1 MRGDLLVDVFQI
13 QQTLVND
20 YKSYVESFVSIRDPF
35 IHRFVKDEYE
45 KGRYWPEALVQ
56 LNPAFS
62 PGRTISELVAHGAL
76 HHRCGD
82 IFRAGKDPA
91 TNGQGVTIR
100 LHRHQQD
107 AIQIARDRDSYVLT
121 TGTGSGKSLAYFI
134 PIVDRVLRQRS
145 GSGLKAI
152 VVYPMNA
159 LCNSQL
165 EELEK
170 FLGPSAASPV
180 TYQRYTGQE
189 DDEARNRIRANPPDI
204 LLTNYVMLELILTRA
219 EDKPLLDKAG
229 GLEFLVLDELHTYRG
244 RQGADVAML
253 VRRLRERTGVTNL
266 QCVGT
271 SATMGTGGSYEDRQ
285 VRVAEVATTLFGT
298 EVTPDHV
305 IGETLQPLF
314 PDATYEEED
323 LRRGV
328 SEVAAGNKPADPRAF
343 LHHSLAAWIETTY
356 GTALSDGRFER
367 VTPQTITR
375 GAERLHERLGVT
387 LDVAAAALRA
397 MFMQGFRLKHPD
409 TNRPIFAFRL
419 HQFISRGD
427 TVFSTLEL
435 SDDRYLTL
443 DGQTVVPGDHD
454 RKLYPLGFCRACG
467 EAYFTVDL
475 PEDEGGHSLA
485 SREFR
490 DLAAQSETERSSG
503 YLWLDAD
510 TVRGNQ
516 TEAFQFQPERLP
528 DKFLTER
535 AAGVGPTRDILMRL
549 IPASV
554 SPDGQIDLYDGDG
567 PAAAWFIKGRL
578 PFCLQCG
585 ETWDPNAGE
594 FTKLGSL
601 ASEGRAGA
609 TTMISLK
616 LVQALRGSVDLP
628 DEAKKLLSFTD
639 NRQDAS
645 LQSGHFNDF
654 VVTSML
660 RAGILASL
668 PIEDAQ
674 TYDTLPDAVLKSLN
688 LHQTDYAG
696 PGLIE
701 GLAIMRTREAFRDV
715 LAYRIFKD
723 LRRGWRVNQPNLE
736 QLQLLAIEYEALGDL
751 ARNQEF
757 WQAFPERLSA
767 LAAKHHVTPGKLG
780 DPWEWLLDPA
790 IKDTL
795 DLVVDT
801 DADTREK
808 LLSTVLEHFRREI
821 AIRAPVLTEDSLAS
835 LRDRARNNL
844 NDLWGFDDNEELE
857 PAKALRV

>member
-1 MRGDLLVDVFQI
+1 MDVFQI

-20 YKSYVESFVSIRDPF
+20 YKSYVESFVSIRDPS
-35 IHRFVKDEYE
+35 IRKFVKEEYD

-56 LNPAFS
+56 LNPVFS
-62 PGRTISELVAHGAL
+62 PGRTISELVADGTL
-76 HHRCGD
+76 HDRCGD
-82 IFRAGKDPA
+82 IFRAGKEPA
-91 TNGQGVTIR
+91 TGDRGVTMR

-107 AIQIARDRDSYVLT
+107 AIEIARERDSYVLT

-134 PIVDRVLRQRS
+134 PMVDQVLRQHS

-170 FLGPSAASPV
+170 FLGPSATSPV

-253 VRRLRERTGVTNL
+253 VRRLRERTGVEHL
-266 QCVGT
+266 QCIGT
-271 SATMGTGGSYEDRQ
+271 SATMATDGSYEDRQ
-285 VRVAEVATTLFGT
+285 ARVAEVATTLFGT
-298 EVTPDHV
+298 EVSPEQV

-314 PDATYEEED
+314 PDTTYD
-323 LRRGV
+323 DVQLLRAFDEIAKGDIP
-328 SEVAAGNKPADPRAF
+328 SDPGAF
-343 LHHSLAAWIETTY
+343 LHHPLAAWIEKTY
-356 GTALSDGRFER
+356 GTALRDGRFER

-375 GAERLHERLGVT
+375 GAERLHELLGVT
-387 LDVAAAALRA
+387 VEMAAFALRA
-397 MFMQGFRLKHPD
+397 MFMQGFRLRHPD

-435 SDDRYLTL
+435 GDDRYLTL

-454 RKLYPLGFCRACG
+454 RKLYPLCFCRSCG
-467 EAYFTVDL
+467 EAYFTVDV
-475 PEDEGGHSLA
+475 PENNSEHVVV

-503 YLWLDAD
+503 YLWMDSAAFP
-510 TVRGNQ
+510 GNGR
-516 TEAFQFQPERLP
+516 EAFQFQPERLP
-528 DKFLTER
+528 DKYLTER
-535 AAGVGPTRDILMRL
+535 ASGIGPTPDIRKRL

-554 SPDGQIDLYDGDG
+554 APDGRLDMFDGDG
-567 PAAAWFIKGRL
+567 PTQAWFIKGRL
-578 PFCLQCG
+578 PFCLHCG

-616 LVQALRGSVDLP
+616 LVQALRGSADLP

-639 NRQDAS
+639 NRQDASS

-668 PIEDAQ
+668 PVEGAQ

-688 LHQTDYAG
+688 LHQSEYAG
-696 PGLIE
+696 PGLTE
-701 GLAIMRTREAFRDV
+701 GLAIKRTREAFRDV

-736 QLQLLAIEYEALGDL
+736 QLRLLAIEYEALGDL
-751 ARNQEF
+751 AADQTF
-757 WQAFPERLSA
+757 WEVLPAG
-767 LAAKHHVTPGKLG
+767 LATIASQHKTNVSKLG
-780 DPWEWLLDPA
+780 DA
-790 IKDTL
+790 
-795 DLVVDT
+795 
-801 DADTREK
+801 
-808 LLSTVLEHFRREI
+808 
-821 AIRAPVLTEDSLAS
+821 
-835 LRDRARNNL
+835 
-844 NDLWGFDDNEELE
+844 
-857 PAKALRV
+857 